1 MTMQPLELLRSW
13 VLRQAGDQA
22 GWFADRLEALGA
34 GAAERELHIV
44 LGLAPRRLGK
54 ADLALTAG
62 DEAAAAAARAGWRPQ
77 GWSVDGAARVAA
89 LLAYRGT
96 RPFAETFKDLRRTS
110 DVAEMIALYRGLPLY
125 PDPGSLDFEAG
136 EGLRSNIVAV
146 FEAITHN
153 NPYPRDHFDEHR
165 WNHMVLKALF
175 IGSRLAPVIGIDAR
189 ANAELARIM
198 RDFAHERWAAG
209 RPVPPEL
216 WRCVGPFAGDA
227 AALDDLKRALAGSSP
242 AGRAAA
248 ALALSASPAAG
259 AAATLAS
266 APEMARA
273 VVQGALSW
281 DALPEQDE
289 EAA

>member
-1 MTMQPLELLRSW
+1 MQPLELLRGW

-22 GWFADRLEALGA
+22 GWFAERLEALAA

-54 ADLALTAG
+54 ADLALTAA
-62 DEAAAAAARAGWRPQ
+62 DEAAAEAARPGWRPQ

-89 LLAYRGT
+89 LLAYRGR

-125 PDPGSLDFEAG
+125 PEPESLAFEVG
-136 EGLRSNIVAV
+136 EGLRSNIRAV
-146 FEAITHN
+146 FEAIAHD
-153 NPYPRDHFDEHR
+153 NPYPRDRFDEHR

-175 IGSRLAPVIGIDAR
+175 VDSRLAPIVGLDER
-189 ANAELARIM
+189 ANTELARIL

-209 RPVPPEL
+209 RQVPAEL
-216 WRCVGPFAGDA
+216 WRCVGPFAEDD
-227 AALDDLKRALAGSSP
+227 AALDDLKRALAGGP
-242 AGRAAA
+242 AERAAA
-248 ALALSASPAAG
+248 ALALTASPAAG
-259 AAATLAS
+259 AAAILA
-266 APEMARA
+266 ATPDLARA
-273 VVQGALSW
+273 AADGTLSW
-281 DALPEQDE
+281 DALGQEDE

>member
-1 MTMQPLELLRSW
+1 MQPLELLRSW

-54 ADLALTAG
+54 ADLALTAA
-62 DEAAAAAARAGWRPQ
+62 DEAAAEAARPGWRPR
-77 GWSVDGAARVAA
+77 GWSIDGAARVAA

-96 RPFAETFKDLRRTS
+96 RPFAEMFKDLRRTS

-125 PDPGSLDFEAG
+125 PEPGSLDFEVG

-175 IGSRLAPVIGIDAR
+175 VGSRIAPVVGIDAR

-209 RPVPPEL
+209 RAVPAEL
-216 WRCVGPFAGDA
+216 WRCVGPFAVDD
-227 AALDDLKRALAGSSP
+227 AALDDLGRALAGGP
-242 AGRAAA
+242 AERTAA
-248 ALALSASPAAG
+248 ALALSASPATG
-259 AAATLAS
+259 AAAILAT
-266 APEMARA
+266 APDLARA
-273 VVQGALSW
+273 AADGALSW
-281 DALPEQDE
+281 DTLPNDDE